1 MFFGG
6 SKGGVGKSTTSHLAC
21 LGAVLC
27 NQAAAYVL
35 TDPDRKIRDKGR
47 PYDVL
52 DGMDPKQ
59 LAQILKASQ
68 TTSDGWLII
77 DGAVSEHRGKR
88 IERDIKTHRSR
99 IADVPRLVLK
109 ELEPRA
115 IHSGKLGRVLRP
127 QRRLLGHDA
136 CGAFPT
142 ASVRFDHDHVV
153 TRHRIDIDRP

>member
-1 MFFGG
+1 MEALADA
-6 SKGGVGKSTTSHLAC
+6 VGEWWRFVLILAYCGFRPGEAIGLRRRHLDD
-21 LGAVLC
+21 L
-27 NQAAAYVL
+27 
-35 TDPDRKIRDKGR
+35 
-47 PYDVL
+47 
-52 DGMDPKQ
+52 
-59 LAQILKASQ
+59 
-68 TTSDGWLII
+68 GWLII

-88 IERDIKTHRSR
+88 IERDTKTHRSR
-99 IADVPRLVLK
+99 IVDVPRSVLK

-136 CGAFPT
+136 YGAFPT